1 MKRVVLHRFLPALLC
16 AAMTLGLAACGAD
29 EPPSLEMESTGLEE
43 LFSASKTAPGEDR
56 EITDASSGGPGP
68 DGAADTPSGGQAD
81 PEDVSKPAVD
91 PEQAQESLTL
101 LYEIMAW
108 EDDFAGAVAYLGYR
122 EQGDPTPLPDWM
134 RENCPGLA
142 EEAPFLL
149 EIPAERIL
157 GPGYGDLYCIVPRDE
172 GTVLTVDHV
181 AWVASEY
188 EVGEVTDAVLYRA
201 KCAKPVLIFTNP
213 DPDHALPDVRI
224 SLEADS
230 SPYCGW
236 FPNLDEYGWPS
247 IPGAPDAPLLL
258 DFGVWRYVT
267 GLEDPQDWEDPADV
281 RWDPPTAWQLAY
293 TNWVCEGWYLE
304 ISWGDS
310 NDPAYEG
317 IVYLYRQ
324 PEEGQEQA
332 LVYTGIWRMRTG
344 CLQMELTDG
353 MGGLVSGSFPARMD
367 PTGEYLYIEQD
378 RETGVCPPFFG
389 EDQICMDLSLAY
401 G

>member
-43 LFSASKTAPGEDR
+43 LFSAGKTAPGEDR
-56 EITDASSGGPGP
+56 EITDASSSGQCP

-81 PEDVSKPAVD
+81 PEDAPAPAAD

-108 EDDFAGAVAYLGYR
+108 DDDFSGAVAYLGYR

-134 RENCPGLA
+134 RENCPGLV

-157 GPGYGDLYCIVPRDE
+157 GPGYGELYCIVPRDE

-201 KCAKPVLIFTNP
+201 RCAKPVLLFTNP
-213 DPDHALPDVRI
+213 DPDHGLPDVRI
-224 SLEADS
+224 TLEADS
-230 SPYCGW
+230 VSSVTTRTVPAA
-236 FPNLDEYGWPS
+236 PPE
-247 IPGAPDAPLLL
+247 GA
-258 DFGVWRYVT
+258 
-267 GLEDPQDWEDPADV
+267 
-281 RWDPPTAWQLAY
+281 
-293 TNWVCEGWYLE
+293 E
-304 ISWGDS
+304 ILWM
-310 NDPAYEG
+310 N
-317 IVYLYRQ
+317 
-324 PEEGQEQA
+324 
-332 LVYTGIWRMRTG
+332 
-344 CLQMELTDG
+344 
-353 MGGLVSGSFPARMD
+353 
-367 PTGEYLYIEQD
+367 
-378 RETGVCPPFFG
+378 
-389 EDQICMDLSLAY
+389 
-401 G
+401 